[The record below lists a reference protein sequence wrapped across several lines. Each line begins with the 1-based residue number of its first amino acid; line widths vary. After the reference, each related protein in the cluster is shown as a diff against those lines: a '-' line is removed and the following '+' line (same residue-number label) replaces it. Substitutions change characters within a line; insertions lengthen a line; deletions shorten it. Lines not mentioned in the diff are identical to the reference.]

1 MIHKTKFDIIV
12 PCYNVDH
19 IIEKSLGSIFSQDYS
34 KDKFSVIAIDDGS
47 TDSTLRCLNSF
58 SSEQNFTI
66 ISLESN
72 KGLSTA
78 RNCGIKSGNAE
89 IICFIDSDMVIYQD
103 WLSNVEKIL
112 MKQEI
117 IGVTGKV
124 VLPREETPNRLDQYF
139 YSKKRGARQF
149 GEESTIGPTLFLFN
163 NSAVRRSAI
172 EETTL
177 FDEKINRYGGE
188 DTDLAIRIWD
198 SLPRSFYYSSQI
210 VAEHY
215 HKRTLEQFCTQMEIY
230 GKYNLPILLER
241 HPRYH
246 KELGG
251 NWVKSLKGYL
261 IFNTFIATI
270 INFLNT
276 IVSFHIFT
284 KYLVIYSTMCG
295 YRKA

>member
-1 MIHKTKFDIIV
+1 MTIKPK
-12 PCYNVDH
+12 PP
-19 IIEKSLGSIFSQDYS
+19 IIETNSIPPP
-34 KDKFSVIAIDDGS
+34 K
-47 TDSTLRCLNSF
+47 
-58 SSEQNFTI
+58 
-66 ISLESN
+66 
-72 KGLSTA
+72 
-78 RNCGIKSGNAE
+78 
-89 IICFIDSDMVIYQD
+89 
-103 WLSNVEKIL
+103 
-112 MKQEI
+112 
-117 IGVTGKV
+117 
-124 VLPREETPNRLDQYF
+124 
-139 YSKKRGARQF
+139 KKRGRKR
-149 GEESTIGPTLFLFN
+149 T
-163 NSAVRRSAI
+163 
-172 EETTL
+172 
-177 FDEKINRYGGE
+177 KKRYFTE

-198 SLPRSFYYSSQI
+198 LFPNSFYYTSQI
-210 VAEHY
+210 AAEHY
-215 HKRTLEQFCTQMEIY
+215 HKRTLKQFCTQMEIY